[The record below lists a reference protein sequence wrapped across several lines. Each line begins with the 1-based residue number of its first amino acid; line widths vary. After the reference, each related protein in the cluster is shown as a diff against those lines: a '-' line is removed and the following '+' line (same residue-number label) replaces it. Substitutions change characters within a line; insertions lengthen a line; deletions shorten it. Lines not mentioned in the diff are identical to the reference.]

1 MKRVFFYSFNGI
13 HTPTL
18 ASLAYFKPENVEI
31 EWFVHPPTGVL
42 YSEFYDALMSVE
54 QLGFNYQFLSS
65 GHLSRIKN
73 LYFKKFALKKFII
86 PFANKSLQREKVK
99 VFVVNDGWWKYI
111 LNRKP
116 DAVILPTVRLVEPS
130 SIRILETLSRHV
142 PLFLHEYGNTAKS
155 ISAFDLH
162 KERHEFF
169 NTIFTHGKVYQKQL
183 DDRRINVKSLMTG
196 SSKTDFYQM
205 AVLFDA
211 PVKHPFLLYCSSI
224 SHVNI
229 YDDRASQPE
238 KWVDILRQSCRLAG
252 FDLIVKLH
260 PSTLFLYKDEPW
272 ASIVYVNS
280 YAADIFRQASGIISD
295 PSSIMLESFLAEKP
309 LFVPK
314 LGIPEPSYLK
324 PVIKVA
330 EILTSDIKNNAR
342 KIRKITAEFRFS
354 AAHKKIKLNWW
365 HNPNG
370 KVSKRIWKHILSQ
383 I

>member
-1 MKRVFFYSFNGI
+1 MKKVFFYSFNGI

-18 ASLAYFKPENVEI
+18 ASLAYYRPENVEI
-31 EWFVHPPTGVL
+31 EWLVHPPTGAL
-42 YSEFYDALMSVE
+42 YSEFYDALISLE

-65 GHLSRIKN
+65 GLLSHTKN
-73 LYFKKFALKKFII
+73 LYLKKFALRKSII
-86 PFANKSLQREKVK
+86 PFANKSLQKERVK
-99 VFVVNDGWWKYI
+99 VSVVNDRWWEYI
-111 LNRKP
+111 INRKP

-130 SIRILETLSRHV
+130 CIQILETLSKHTS
-142 PLFLHEYGNTAKS
+142 LFLHEYGNTAKS

-169 NTIFTHGKVYQKQL
+169 KTVFTHGKVNQKQL
-183 DDRRINVKSLMTG
+183 DDRRINVKSVMTG
-196 SSKTDFYQM
+196 SSKTDFYRM
-205 AVLFDA
+205 PILFDA
-211 PVKHPFLLYCSSI
+211 PVKQPFLLYCSSV
-224 SHVNI
+224 SHVDI
-229 YDDRASQPE
+229 YNDKASQPE

-272 ASIVYVNS
+272 ANIVYINS

-295 PSSIMLESFLAEKP
+295 LSTIMLESFLAEKP
-309 LFVPK
+309 LFIPK

-330 EILTSDIKNNAR
+330 KILTPDIKNNAR
-342 KIRKITAEFRFS
+342 EIRKITTEFRFS
-354 AAHKKIKLNWW
+354 ADHKKIRLNWW